1 MNNKLQVLYLY
12 CCLLSIH
19 QVYCLLPS
27 RQLRLM
33 TPSSL
38 LSVVN
43 GMKSNNQIILYG
55 SKSQPNNKRKAYA
68 DDLSIEDD
76 KCRNN
81 VIIDDIHD
89 DNNNAD
95 NHKCCYFDKN
105 TPCPL
110 YNICPYDERPCKANR
125 AYFDHIFGNNAN
137 TDEANGQSNDIAS
150 NDGLSDDNIMQ
161 ISTSKYLNSKKYL
174 SKKELRVRRKKM
186 FLMSTWLEDLLP
198 DPHQG
203 QDLVLNWTVDMMKIV
218 YRSVLVILSMTTIIN
233 KPKFLDF
240 YDNLY

>member
-1 MNNKLQVLYLY
+1 MNKLQVLYLY
-12 CCLLSIH
+12 CYLLSIH
-19 QVYCLLPS
+19 QVCCLLLS
-27 RQLRLM
+27 RQQRLM
-33 TPSSL
+33 TPSV
-38 LSVVN
+38 LSVVD

-55 SKSQPNNKRKAYA
+55 TKSQPNNKRKAYA

-81 VIIDDIHD
+81 NVIVDIHD
-89 DNNNAD
+89 DKNAAE

-110 YNICPYDERPCKANR
+110 YAICPYDERPCKANR
-125 AYFDHIFGNNAN
+125 AYFDHIFGNDDN
-137 TDEANGQSNDIAS
+137 TDKSHGQNSNAI
-150 NDGLSDDNIMQ
+150 NDELPDDNIMQ
-161 ISTSKYLNSKKYL
+161 INTSKYLNSKKYL

-218 YRSVLVILSMTTIIN
+218 YRSVLVVLSMTTIIN